1 MTGVQT
7 CALPIYRTTSIENAN
22 SAEYHSWD
30 AFCRNGQLVM
40 ESNGTSEDFA
50 NVYGYDGTE
59 HFAGLLPEGETT
71 LDLAPGL
78 YIVVVRDFSRRV
90 IVK

>member
-1 MTGVQT
+1 
-7 CALPIYRTTSIENAN
+7 
-22 SAEYHSWD
+22 
-30 AFCRNGQLVM
+30 M